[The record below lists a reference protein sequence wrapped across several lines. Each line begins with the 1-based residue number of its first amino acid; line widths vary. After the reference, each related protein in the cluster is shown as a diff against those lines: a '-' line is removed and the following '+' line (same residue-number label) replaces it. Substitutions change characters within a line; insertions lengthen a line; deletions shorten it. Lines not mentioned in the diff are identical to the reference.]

1 MVDFHTHILPGID
14 DGSKDVLQTEC
25 MLREMNSQGINT
37 VVATPHFDMRLES
50 VDDFLK
56 RRDKAISGLSLESPD
71 FPRVIIGAEV
81 FCCGIDFSRIENL
94 KRLCIGQ
101 TDYML
106 VETYFSKLDEGFV
119 MNMRNLMFERNITPI
134 LAHVERYY
142 FIGKNS
148 LIIHRLCLEG
158 MILQM
163 NAEAFIKR
171 STRRKAFNLLKKESI
186 GLLGS
191 DCHDIQKRPPNLK
204 AAVEI
209 IKKKTDDALLASFE
223 NNSLKILGL

>member
-14 DGSKDVLQTEC
+14 DGSKDIWQTEC
-25 MLREMNSQGINT
+25 MLKEMYLQNIDI

-50 VDDFLK
+50 VESFLK
-56 RRDKAISGLSLESPD
+56 RRADAISKVSLENSD
-71 FPRVIIGAEV
+71 VPRLIIGAEV
-81 FCCGIDFSRIENL
+81 FCCGIDFSKMENL
-94 KRLCIGQ
+94 NRLCIGN

-106 VETYFSKLDEGFV
+106 VETYFNKLDEGFV
-119 MNMRNLMFERNITPI
+119 KNMRNLMFERNITPI
-134 LAHVERYY
+134 LAHAERYY

-148 LIIHRLCLEG
+148 SIIHQLSSEG

-163 NAEAFIKR
+163 NAEAFIR
-171 STRRKAFNLLKKESI
+171 HSTRRKAFKLLKRETI

-191 DCHDIQKRPPNLK
+191 DCHDTQKRPPNLK
-204 AAVEI
+204 MAVEI
-209 IKKKTDDALLASFE
+209 IKKKTDSEILKDIE

>member
-14 DGSKDVLQTEC
+14 DGSKDTWQTEC
-25 MLREMNSQGINT
+25 MLREMCSQDVSI

-50 VDDFLK
+50 VESFLK
-56 RRDKAISGLSLESPD
+56 RRDIALSKISLENPE
-71 FPRVIIGAEV
+71 FPRVIVGAEV
-81 FCCGIDFSRIENL
+81 FCCGIDFSKIENL
-94 KRLCIGQ
+94 KSLCIGE

-106 VETYFSKLDEGFV
+106 VETYFNKLDEGFV
-119 MNMRNLMFERNITPI
+119 KNMRSLLFERNITPI
-134 LAHVERYY
+134 LAHTERYY

-148 LIIHRLCLEG
+148 SIIHQLSIDG

-171 STRRKAFNLLKKESI
+171 STRRRAFKLLTRETI

-191 DCHDIQKRPPNLK
+191 DCHGVQKRPPNLK
-204 AAVEI
+204 AAVDI
-209 IKKKTDDALLASFE
+209 IQKKTDRGILTYIE
-223 NNSLKILGL
+223 NNSLKILGM